1 MKISKRRLKQ
11 IIKEE
16 IDNSSLQSKSLKDNA
31 FEVINNLDDEQ
42 KMKIMAYINSLTGE
56 QP

>member
-1 MKISKRRLKQ
+1 VKISKSRLRQ